1 VIDAKGLKLIIVC
14 TFGAGSSQL
23 LKVNVD
29 NAIEELG
36 VENVETSVCDT
47 GSYRGERCD
56 GIITTTA
63 HEDTVKNHPY
73 AKAYTSVTGIFN
85 QADIKKKIKQIL
97 MDLGV
102 NIEASNPY

>member
-1 VIDAKGLKLIIVC
+1 MINAKGLKIIIVC

-29 NAIEELG
+29 SAIEELG
-36 VENVETSVCDT
+36 VENVNISVCDS

-63 HEDTVKNHPY
+63 HEEMVKGHTY
-73 AKAYTSVTGIFN
+73 AKAYVAVTGIFN
-85 QADIKKKIKQIL
+85 QADIKKKVRQIL
-97 MDLGV
+97 VALGV
-102 NIEASNPY
+102 ELPE

>member
-1 VIDAKGLKLIIVC
+1 MIDAKGLKLIIVC

-23 LKVNVD
+23 LKVNID

-56 GIITTTA
+56 GIIVTTA
-63 HEDTVKNHPY
+63 HEDTVKDHPY
-73 AKAYTSVTGIFN
+73 AKAYATITGIFN
-85 QADIKKKIKQIL
+85 QVDIKKKVKQIL
-97 MDLGV
+97 IDLGV